1 MSTTEGKTVSTTN
14 RTIDLI
20 ADIGEGFGSYR
31 MGDDDA
37 LLDSLTS
44 ANVACGFHAGD
55 PRTIERAVA
64 SCVEKGVSI
73 GAHPGFPDLVGFGRR
88 EVSSSYDEVR
98 TDVLYQIGALHA
110 FVEAAGASLSHVT
123 PHGRLGNLV
132 VTDRTY
138 AEAVAAAVEAFDPTL
153 ILVAQS
159 GELEHVARERGL
171 IFARL
176 GLVDRA
182 YEDDGTLVSR
192 REEGA
197 VLHDPEEIAERTISM
212 VVDGTVRSRNG
223 KLVEVDCDTVLLHGD
238 NPGSIRAAA
247 LVRSSLEAAGVVIAP
262 LRAADALEPVGVQPG
277 SAGTVG
283 VPTVQ
288 LTGP

>member
-1 MSTTEGKTVSTTN
+1 MD

-20 ADIGEGFGSYR
+20 ADIGEGFGAYR

-37 LLDSLTS
+37 LLASLTS

-55 PRTIERAVA
+55 PRTIEQAVA
-64 SCVEKGVSI
+64 GCVENGVSI

-88 EVSSSYDEVR
+88 EVTSSSEEVR

-110 FVEAAGASLSHVT
+110 FAKAAGAPVVHVT

-132 VTDRTY
+132 VTNRMY
-138 AEAVAAAVEAFDPTL
+138 ADAVAAAVEAFDPQL

-159 GELEHVARERGL
+159 GELEQVARERGL
-171 IFARL
+171 AFARL
-176 GLVDRA
+176 GLIDRA

-197 VLHDPEEIAERTISM
+197 VLHEPEEIAERTISM
-212 VVDGTVRSRNG
+212 VVDGTVTSRNG
-223 KLVEVDCDTVLLHGD
+223 RTVHVECDTVLLHGD
-238 NPGSIRAAA
+238 NPGSIRAAGM
-247 LVRSSLEAAGVVIAP
+247 VRSYLEEAGVVIAP
-262 LRAADALEPVGVQPG
+262 LSAAG
-277 SAGTVG
+277 AGAVSH
-283 VPTVQ
+283 V
-288 LTGP
+288 